1 MSENWS
7 VGGLVERVAGLSLH
21 WKIVLG
27 IGTVILLAELFLGKL
42 FPRSPAYRVWKAGV
56 EGLGRFWTAIILSV
70 VYLFSVG
77 PVSLAMRLLGR
88 DMLDRKVEPA
98 RSWWR
103 AHEPNPLG
111 PEAAARHQF

>member
-27 IGTVILLAELFLGKL
+27 IGAVILFAEFFLGKL
-42 FPRSPAYRVWKAGV
+42 FPRSPVYRAWKAGV
-56 EGLGRFWTAIILSV
+56 EGLGKFWTAIILSV
-70 VYLFSVG
+70 VYLLSVG
-77 PVSLAMRLLGR
+77 PVHLVMRLMGR
-88 DMLDRKVEPA
+88 DMLDRKLEPA
-98 RSWWR
+98 GSWWR

-111 PEAAARHQF
+111 PDAAARHQF